1 MKITFVGGFA
11 RTGTTMLQSIL
22 CSTAASNPMI
32 GEAVFMRALLENYWR
47 GKGLFDEHSRYYFD
61 DPGDLRGFCRHQV
74 DEFLERTAARFGDPQ
89 HLILKHPQ
97 LTPMFPLL
105 HELRPD
111 IRFVV
116 SLRSPLDTVASGLRA
131 RDKGAPEFRGTT
143 PASIARDYVAF
154 YTPSLGTRSPS
165 FESQTLYVKYE
176 ALVADPKDLARR
188 IGVELGLDLSG
199 FDPTAEAG
207 HSQRDF
213 GAAAEQARPLHS
225 GLYGKGISADRVGR
239 HDDVLSG
246 HDAEEVSRICS
257 AVLTLYQIE
266 AGLFRMAT
274 TSAGAP
280 TVRPIPAPGQP

>member
-22 CSTAASNPMI
+22 CSTPASNPMI

-61 DPGDLRGFCRHQV
+61 DQEDLRRFCGHQV
-74 DEFLERTAARFGDPQ
+74 DEFLDRTAARFGNPA

-111 IRFVV
+111 VRFVV

-131 RDKGAPEFRGTT
+131 RDKGAAEFRGTT
-143 PASIARDYVAF
+143 PASIAQEYVAF
-154 YTPSLGTRSPS
+154 YTPCLGTRAAS
-165 FESQTLYVKYE
+165 FETRTLYVKYE
-176 ALVADPKDLARR
+176 ALVADPADLARR
-188 IGVELGLDLSG
+188 IGAELGLDLSG
-199 FDPTAEAG
+199 FDPTAEPG
-207 HSQRDF
+207 HSERDF
-213 GAAAEQARPLHS
+213 AAAAEQARPLHS

-246 HDAEEVSRICS
+246 RDAEQVSRICS
-257 AVLTLYQIE
+257 AVLTLYRSE

-274 TSAGAP
+274 TPAGAP
-280 TVRPIPAPGQP
+280 TLQPVRDPG